1 MNIDIRFM
9 GDSALVLLYS
19 AKQIKDDFST
29 IPQDED
35 RIQRETAG
43 IQQDYLCLVRER
55 PLWITDIVPCFSSIG
70 VYYNPVLISPVEA
83 EDFIRRRLTR
93 EAGPVPAETEA
104 VSIPVRYGG
113 EYGPDLQ
120 AVSEVLG
127 MTPEEVIYEHCL
139 KTYNVWAIGFLP
151 GFPYMGSLSSKIVL
165 PRKEIPDRRV
175 TAGSVAIAGYQ
186 TGIYPYDSPG
196 GWHIIGR
203 TEMKMFDPERAE
215 PCLLKPGDRVRF
227 DRIGR

>member
-1 MNIDIRFM
+1 MDIDIRFM
-9 GDSALVLLYS
+9 GDSALVILYD
-19 AKQIKDDFST
+19 AKQINGGLST
-29 IPQDED
+29 ITQDED
-35 RIQRETAG
+35 RIQRETTG
-43 IQQDYLCLVRER
+43 IERDYLYLSRDR

-70 VYYNPVLISPVEA
+70 VYYNPVLINFAEA
-83 EDFIRRRLTR
+83 EDYIRRRLTR
-93 EAGPVPAETEA
+93 QGQPIPAETTMM
-104 VSIPVRYGG
+104 SIAVRYGG

-120 AVSEVLG
+120 AVSEALG
-127 MTPEEVIYEHCL
+127 MTPEEVICEHCL

-151 GFPYMGSLSSKIVL
+151 GFPYMGSLSAKIVL
-165 PRKEIPDRRV
+165 PRKETPVRRV
-175 TAGSVAIAGYQ
+175 AAGSVAIAGYQ

-227 DRIGR
+227 VRMGT

>member
-1 MNIDIRFM
+1 MDIDIRFM
-9 GDSALVLLYS
+9 GDSALVILYG
-19 AKQIKDDFST
+19 AKQINGGFST
-29 IPQDED
+29 ITQDED
-35 RIQRETAG
+35 RIQRETTG
-43 IQQDYLCLVRER
+43 IERDYLYLSHDR

-83 EDFIRRRLTR
+83 EDFILRRLIR

-104 VSIPVRYGG
+104 MSIPVRYGG

-215 PCLLKPGDRVRF
+215 PSLLKPGDRVRF
-227 DRIGR
+227 DRIGT